1 MIIDENTFQ
10 FLIKIAGATA
20 MIAVLSIIAVMSV
33 IILRDGNTP
42 LVQTLDS
49 DLVTI
54 VQYGIAGFIALL
66 AGHGLTHITTSFL
79 ARNAVP
85 PAQKGNQP

>member
-1 MIIDENTFQ
+1 MMIDESTFQ

-20 MIAVLSIIAVMSV
+20 MIAVLAIITVMSV

-42 LVQTLDS
+42 LVQALDS

-54 VQYGIAGFIALL
+54 VQYGVAGFIALL

-79 ARNAVP
+79 SSRQP
-85 PAQKGNQP
+85 LQKGNQP